1 MSIIQEIF
9 KHRIHEEVCSK
20 TEQGLSEQIY
30 AVANKAKC
38 FGKDSEQMENLF
50 FEAGSCGQRAGFAE
64 GFKTAVALMAECFD

>member
-9 KHRIHEEVCSK
+9 KHRIHEEVRSK

-30 AVANKAKC
+30 AVVNKAKI
-38 FGKDSEQMENLF
+38 FEKDSEQMENLF
-50 FEAGSCGQRAGFAE
+50 FEAGSCGQWAGFAE